1 MDRPVKGDS
10 IEEENGLG
18 LLSPA
23 LLHKECMG
31 WFVKTATEKI
41 SVAVWRKGWLAAE
54 AKRSDDLLVAFL
66 GVCFEVVEKFA
77 ALGDKFQQSA
87 AG

>member
-1 MDRPVKGDS
+1 MLDRPVKGK
-10 IEEENGLG
+10 NGLG

-23 LLHKECMG
+23 LLREECMS

-54 AKRSDDLLVAFL
+54 PKRRNDLLVALFRTR
-66 GVCFEVVEKFA
+66 FEVVEEFA